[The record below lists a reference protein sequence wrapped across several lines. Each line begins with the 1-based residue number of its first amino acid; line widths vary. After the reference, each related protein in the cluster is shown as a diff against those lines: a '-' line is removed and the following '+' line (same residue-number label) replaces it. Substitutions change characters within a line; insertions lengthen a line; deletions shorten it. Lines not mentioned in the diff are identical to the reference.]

1 MPLWRE
7 TYFQVKIS
15 SLPFPGWG
23 QRGPFCREPAF
34 LSTKWPLDQVA
45 SLQAGMAIDPGHFM
59 AYKMVVPVNYLGPF
73 ESTTRL
79 TLNFNPMIIK
89 HDQTCTFMLLWKLQN
104 KGPFCRASTSPGTQ
118 LKLPFSRCHFGE
130 QNPVNRMATWFLLV
144 NGELTVSLK
153 NKRCSDKPLQDSF
166 VSYRVVGFGCQT
178 WFSVC

>member
-1 MPLWRE
+1 
-7 TYFQVKIS
+7 V
-15 SLPFPGWG
+15 
-23 QRGPFCREPAF
+23 
-34 LSTKWPLDQVA
+34 V
-45 SLQAGMAIDPGHFM
+45 HFVESPPV
-59 AYKMVVPVNYLGPF
+59 YKMAFGPSRQPTSWYGHRPWALHGLQNGSACQLSWTF
-73 ESTTRL
+73 WIHNQIDI
-79 TLNFNPMIIK
+79 LNFNPMIIK